1 MENLENLDYKTG
13 KNQENLQNTAK
24 INAKN
29 SILSGKKRYYCA
41 SCDAEVSEGDHICG
55 NCKKKLSK
63 N

>member
-1 MENLENLDYKTG
+1 MEKLENLDYKMS

-29 SILSGKKRYYCA
+29 SIISSKKRYYCA
-41 SCDAEVSEGDHICG
+41 SCDAEIGEGDHICG